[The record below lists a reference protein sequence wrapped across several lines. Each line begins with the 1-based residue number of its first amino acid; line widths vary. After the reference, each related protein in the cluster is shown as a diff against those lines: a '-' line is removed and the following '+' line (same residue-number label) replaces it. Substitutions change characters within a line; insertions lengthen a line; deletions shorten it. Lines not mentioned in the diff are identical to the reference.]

1 MTSRPPIQLMLNHGA
16 NVASKTGSPTHEFVP
31 NARAHEA
38 FWCNRHPALKP
49 ALKAPLKVSL
59 RALLNSPIRI
69 KRPLLTDAPTALA

>member
-1 MTSRPPIQLMLNHGA
+1 MASLPPIQVMLNRRT
-16 NVASKTGSPTHEFVP
+16 NTTSKTGSSTHESVR

-38 FWCNRHPALKP
+38 FWCDHHPALKP

-69 KRPLLTDAPTALA
+69 KRPLLTDAPNALA